1 MSMSDI
7 KNKKTI
13 FFDFGDTVASTVPSY
28 PDRIRIALQDL
39 GFNFSDEQF
48 YRAFQYADYIIF
60 KNYLN
65 TGKISSAVYQETLYS
80 IVLEEL
86 EIGIGIDEARRVIS
100 NKMAD
105 SNYTRKLLPGADEL
119 LKHLYNSGYKLC
131 VISNNDGKTAEKCE
145 EVGISGY
152 LDLIIDSTS
161 VKKVKPDKDIFHLA
175 SRQLGID
182 TKDILHIGDLYGADV
197 LGALNAGIDAI
208 WINHKDGINYEGIN
222 IKQVK
227 TLTKIMELFK

>member
-1 MSMSDI
+1 MNDI

-13 FFDFGDTVASTVPSY
+13 SFDFGDTVASTAPSY
-28 PDRIRIALQDL
+28 PDRIKIALQDL
-39 GFNFSDEQF
+39 DYNFSDEQF
-48 YRAFQYADYIIF
+48 FRAYQYADYIIF

-65 TGKISSAVYQETLYS
+65 DGKISSAIYQKTLYS
-80 IVLEEL
+80 ILLEEL
-86 EIGIGIDEARRVIS
+86 EIGIGIDEARRLIS

-105 SNYTRKLLPGADEL
+105 SNYTRELLPGADEL

-145 EVGISGY
+145 GVGISDY

-161 VKKVKPDKDIFHLA
+161 VKKIKPDKDIFHLA

-208 WINHKDGINYEGIN
+208 WINNKDGINYEGIN

-227 TLTKIMELFK
+227 SLTEIMELFI